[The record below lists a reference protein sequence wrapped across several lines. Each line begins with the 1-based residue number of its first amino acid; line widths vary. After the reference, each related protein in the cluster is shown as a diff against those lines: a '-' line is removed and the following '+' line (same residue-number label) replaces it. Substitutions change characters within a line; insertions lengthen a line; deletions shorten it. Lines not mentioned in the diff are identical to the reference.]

1 MSLKDILVHVD
12 TTQAG
17 EARLEFAVRLARRV
31 GACLSG
37 VFVLPPPDPPIVA
50 PEVGPVVIDF
60 TATLAALE
68 REAHLAEEKFKA
80 TLKRDGVHGEWH
92 RERGP
97 AATMVSRRARAADL
111 VILGQVDPDHPSGLD
126 TPEDVVLSCGRPV
139 LLVPYAGRFERV
151 GETVLAAWNGSREAT
166 RALHDALPL
175 MTVASSSVTVLSV
188 NPGPDSAP
196 DEGLVQ
202 HLERHGL
209 KANKEVDVVDEI
221 DVADD
226 ILSRAADLGADLIA
240 MGAYSHSRL
249 RELILGGTTR
259 AILEHMTVPVLM
271 SR

>member
-12 TTQAG
+12 TTAAG
-17 EARLEFAVRLARRV
+17 EARLQFAVHLAQRV
-31 GACLSG
+31 GAYLSG

-50 PEVGPVVIDF
+50 PEVGPVVVDL

-68 REAHLAEEKFKA
+68 REAHIAEEKFKA
-80 TLKRDGVHGEWH
+80 TLERDAVQGEWH

-111 VILGQVDPDHPSGLD
+111 VILGQFDPDHPGGLD
-126 TPEDVVLSCGRPV
+126 TPEDVVFSCGRPV

-151 GETVLAAWNGSREAT
+151 GESVLAAWNGTREAT

-175 MTVASSSVTVLSV
+175 MTPSKSLVTILSV
-188 NPGPDSAP
+188 NPGPESAP
-196 DEGLVQ
+196 DEALVL

-209 KANKEVDVVDEI
+209 KAKKEIDVVDEI

-226 ILSRAADLGADLIA
+226 ILSRTMDLGADLIV

-249 RELILGGTTR
+249 RELILGGTTQ